1 MDASPMKHW
10 ARYGLLL
17 SLLVAPALGW
27 CQKTTVTGRIDLIR
41 VDSTKDKASSAI
53 ADKSNIVV
61 WLTPVDNSSGKNA
74 DPAPAA
80 PQRAQLLQKD
90 KSFKPHILVIPM
102 GTVVEFPN
110 RDPIFHN
117 VFSLFEGK
125 RFDLGL
131 YEAGTTRAVRFDHPG
146 ISYIFCNIHPEMSA
160 VVVVMATP
168 YYGTS
173 DRAGQV
179 SIANVPPGR
188 YILHVW
194 HERSLPEMLKN
205 LTREIVVPEGAAS
218 FGTLHVAE
226 AGSLYKSHKNK
237 YGRDYDPPVPA
248 SPVYNH

>member
-1 MDASPMKHW
+1 MKHW
-10 ARYGLLL
+10 AGYGLLL
-17 SLLVAPALGW
+17 SVLVPPALGW
-27 CQKTTVTGRIDLIR
+27 CQKTTVMGHIDLTR
-41 VDSTKDKASSAI
+41 TDATKDKASFAI

-61 WLTPVDNSSGKNA
+61 WLTPVDNSSGANA
-74 DPAPAA
+74 DPAPTAS
-80 PQRAQLLQKD
+80 QHAQLVQKD
-90 KSFKPHILVIPM
+90 KSFKPHILVIPV

-160 VVVVMATP
+160 VVVVMSTP
-168 YYGTS
+168 YYGIS
-173 DRAGQV
+173 DRAGQIG
-179 SIANVPPGR
+179 IANVPPGR

-205 LTREIVVPEGAAS
+205 LTREIVVPEGSTS
-218 FGTLHVAE
+218 FGTLHIRE
-226 AGSLYKSHKNK
+226 AGSLYQSHKNK
-237 YGRDYDPPVPA
+237 YGRDYDPPEPV
-248 SPVYNH
+248 SPVYSH